1 MIGFLRGKILSKKP
15 TSVLLDVN
23 GIGYI
28 VNVSLSTFD
37 KLPADG
43 ETAEL
48 FTYLSVREDA
58 MNLYGF
64 YTGEEKAVFELLI
77 GISGIG
83 PKLALG
89 ILSGIQS
96 RELVEAIQAHDVPRI
111 VSIPGIGKKTA
122 ERLIIELKDKIGSV
136 TGVETN
142 GVPAEAY
149 AVKGDA
155 IAALMSLGYNSK
167 KAELAVSHIL
177 SKSPDLQLEEIIKR
191 ALAGLNK

>member
-1 MIGFLRGKILSKKP
+1 MIGFLRGKIIDKKP
-15 TSVLLDVN
+15 TSVLLDVQ
-23 GIGYI
+23 GVGYI

-37 KLPADG
+37 KLSAIG

-64 YTGEEKAVFELLI
+64 FTAEEKAIFELLI

-89 ILSGIQS
+89 ILSGIS
-96 RELVEAIQAHDVPRI
+96 GSELIEAIQAHDIPRI
-111 VSIPGIGKKTA
+111 VTIPGIGKKTA

-136 TGVETN
+136 VGVQTS
-142 GVPAEAY
+142 GLSSEAY
-149 AVKGDA
+149 SVKGDA
-155 IAALMSLGYNSK
+155 IAALLSLGYNNK
-167 KAELAVSHIL
+167 KAEMAVAHIL
-177 SKSPDLQLEEIIKR
+177 SQSPDLELEEIIKH